1 MFNSSPKVST
11 TTLFITNVRGDEF
24 FKDTATIETG
34 FLARSEITIKRTTN
48 DVNIKYPVE
57 PYCGIS
63 VSALKNKYHEIYG
76 PYSAEVFTEKLSS
89 AFVKFEKTKMT
100 LTRLVVR
107 KMWIFKEIFEL
118 CDDSLNM
125 IVEWM
130 SKLIPS
136 LFMKATEV
144 LDDVEIKKKGLNP
157 RDVKNVD
164 IAIKVI
170 SRVNNKIRHIIASD
184 SNILKL
190 LTPEALVKFVGEASP
205 HMVAKINCL
214 PWIEPE
220 VALMATPGYNIY
232 WSEFWFPILARNFK
246 LSGDL
251 CRVIA
256 DFMPIA
262 LRGETFLDYFR
273 RKYNARNEIFSGN
286 CKLETR
292 EVKKDGFYLKR
303 IEITF

>member
-11 TTLFITNVRGDEF
+11 ATLFTSKVSGDEF
-24 FKDTATIETG
+24 FKDAATIEPG
-34 FLARSEITIKRTTN
+34 FIASSEITVKKTIN
-48 DVNIKYPVE
+48 NINIKYPIE
-57 PYCGIS
+57 PHCGIS

-76 PYSAEVFTEKLSS
+76 PYSAEVFTEKMNS
-89 AFVKFEKTKMT
+89 AFVKFEETTKMS
-100 LTRLVVR
+100 LTRLIVR

-136 LFMKATEV
+136 LYMKATEV
-144 LDDVEIKKKGLNP
+144 LDDAEIKKKGLKP
-157 RDVKNVD
+157 RDVKNID

-170 SRVNNKIRHIIASD
+170 SRVNNKIRYIIARD

-190 LTPEALVKFVGEASP
+190 LSPEALVKFVEEASP
-205 HMVAKINCL
+205 HMLSKINCL

-220 VALMATPGYNIY
+220 VALMAAPGYNIY
-232 WSEFWFPILARNFK
+232 WSEFWFPFLVRNFK
-246 LSGDL
+246 LSSDL
-251 CRVIA
+251 CQIIA

-262 LRGETFLDYFR
+262 LQGETFLDYFR
-273 RKYNARNEIFSGN
+273 
-286 CKLETR
+286 
-292 EVKKDGFYLKR
+292 
-303 IEITF
+303 